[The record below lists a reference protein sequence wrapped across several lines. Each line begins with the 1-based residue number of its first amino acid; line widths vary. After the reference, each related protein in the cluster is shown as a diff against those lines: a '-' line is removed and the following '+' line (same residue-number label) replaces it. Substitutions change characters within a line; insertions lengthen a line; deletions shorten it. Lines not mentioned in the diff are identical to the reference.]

1 MSRHIHLGDLLRKCK
16 QMNHIVQQ
24 LRDMVDEMVN
34 ELTFED
40 ENQNNN
46 S

>member
-1 MSRHIHLGDLLRKCK
+1 
-16 QMNHIVQQ
+16 MNHIVQQ

-40 ENQNNN
+40 DNQNNN